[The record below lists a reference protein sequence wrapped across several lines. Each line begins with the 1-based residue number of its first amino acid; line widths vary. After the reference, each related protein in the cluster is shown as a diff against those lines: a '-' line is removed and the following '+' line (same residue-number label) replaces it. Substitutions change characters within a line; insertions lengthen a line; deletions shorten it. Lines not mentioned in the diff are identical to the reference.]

1 MSVTRRTAAIAFALA
16 AALAACRR
24 IVDLTPA
31 LAPIDAPATPMDT
44 RPGSDAIEHLDGG
57 VPDAP
62 NVDFDAG
69 GALPD
74 AFFLDA

>member
-1 MSVTRRTAAIAFALA
+1 MRRRTIVIAFMLA
-16 AALAACRR
+16 AAVTACRR

-31 LAPIDAPATPMDT
+31 PTPADAPVAPTDM
-44 RPGSDAIEHLDGG
+44 RVGSDAIEHLDGG

-62 NVDFDAG
+62 GVDFDAG
-69 GALPD
+69 TGPIVD